1 MRGFSGD
8 VGGREA
14 EEREEKKQ
22 RRVADGFVF
31 FSDFFRFYQRLERIW
46 YIVPKGEEVQERLEA
61 GRIKYGG
68 GRTRLDS
75 KSIHR
80 LLEGGFLPRFR

>member
-31 FSDFFRFYQRLERIW
+31 FSDFFRFYQRLERI
-46 YIVPKGEEVQERLEA
+46 
-61 GRIKYGG
+61 
-68 GRTRLDS
+68 
-75 KSIHR
+75 
-80 LLEGGFLPRFR
+80 